1 MLHDV
6 NADIPRATAEN
17 GGKGGATD
25 IERENERVVMD
36 KEKQYGKFH
45 GEKNELKTM
54 SKVLICCF
62 ILSAFHDWLHVGLSL
77 KVGI

>member
-45 GEKNELKTM
+45 GEKN
-54 SKVLICCF
+54 
-62 ILSAFHDWLHVGLSL
+62 
-77 KVGI
+77 